1 MSKKCDQCGQDVKKE
16 DIYCTNCGGL
26 LKQNEKDN
34 EEVGKQIASSKSGM
48 NAPLSLGDFMFIGLI
63 LLLPVVNVVVF
74 VIWALDKHGNIN
86 RRNLAKAGLI
96 YFGIGIALSI
106 ILGIGMVRAIM
117 LDQQIYPGGK
127 NYDYQIEHPD
137 FDDWVELP
145 YNTEET

>member
-1 MSKKCDQCGQDVKKE
+1 MSKKCYQCGQDVEKE
-16 DIYCTNCGGL
+16 AVYCTNCGSL

-34 EEVGKQIASSKSGM
+34 EEDGKQIASSKSGM
-48 NAPLSLGDFMFIGLI
+48 YDPLSLGDFMFIGLI
-63 LLLPVVNVVVF
+63 ILLPVVNFVVF
-74 VIWALDKHGNIN
+74 LIWALDKHGNLN

-96 YFGIGIALSI
+96 YFGVGIALSI

-117 LDQQIYPGGK
+117 LDQQVYPDGK
-127 NYDYQIEHPD
+127 YYDYQIEHPD

>member
-1 MSKKCDQCGQDVKKE
+1 MSKKCDQCGQDVEKE
-16 DIYCTNCGGL
+16 DVYCTNCGAL

-48 NAPLSLGDFMFIGLI
+48 HDPLSLGDFMLIGLI

-74 VIWALDKHGNIN
+74 LIWALDKHGNIN

-96 YFGIGIALSI
+96 YFGTGIALSI

-117 LDQQIYPGGK
+117 LDQQIYPDGK